1 MRGIGAILA
10 GIARLGHNMNS
21 QAQMIAISS
30 GEPIYPREKS
40 RYFGTVTRKKLRLA
54 FSFYS
59 PDGNEIAMP
68 IASMSAYLKREFPE
82 VEVLLEPVLILRDAE
97 RYSPMNFARGIQSLD
112 ADLIAFSVMSPH
124 WYPMEPYFAELK
136 RLMPSLPIL
145 IGGYQAMLSQEETI
159 SNPNIDYI
167 CVGDGEYAIGN
178 MVRHLRGELGPAD
191 GMWEKLIDGEIFRTE
206 PHQNGDLAAL
216 PFPDYDIFSR
226 DGSFEGVNSSIFGPK
241 GKLVLP
247 VMTGRGC
254 PYRCT
259 YCCNTPILEGWK
271 SKKTF
276 LRKYEPEAMVTELE
290 RLRDEYNVGYFE
302 FWDELF
308 LSNLKF
314 VRAFFEI
321 YQQRIRLPFSINSR
335 VEVMNEEFCRTAAE
349 AGCHTIWFGIE
360 SGDEEFRS
368 RMLGRKMTNQQVI
381 DAADNCKKAG
391 IFRLTFNIVGAPLE
405 TAENMR
411 KTLELNKRIAPE
423 FFFFFPYIP
432 LRGTPLYK
440 IAEQEGLLL
449 KHKKNLHY
457 LSAVNDRQFTL
468 NMKERPDLLS
478 QEEYN
483 EICMEMLA
491 FQEANNRL
499 SYTEGNAMEE
509 PATVEDKS
517 FQLVEDPPSPVQA
530 VVAEKENKS
539 IFSEVR
545 GFFSR

>member
-1 MRGIGAILA
+1 
-10 GIARLGHNMNS
+10 MNS
-21 QAQMIAISS
+21 QAQMIAVSS
-30 GEPIYPREKS
+30 GAPIYRKEKS

-68 IASMSAYLKREFPE
+68 IASMSAYLKREFPD
-82 VEVLLEPVLILRDAE
+82 VEVLLEPILILRDAE
-97 RYSPMNFARGIQSLD
+97 QYSPANFARRIESLD
-112 ADLIAFSVMSPH
+112 VDLIAFSVMSPH
-124 WYPMEPYFAELK
+124 WYPMEPYFAEIK

-159 SNPNIDYI
+159 ANPNIDYI

-191 GMWEKLIDGEIFRTE
+191 GMWEKLIDGEIFRSE

-216 PFPDYDIFSR
+216 PFPDYEIFSR

-259 YCCNTPILEGWK
+259 YCCNTPLLESWK

-276 LRKYEPEAMVTELE
+276 LRKYEPEAMVDELE
-290 RLRDEYNVGYFE
+290 RLRDKYNVGYFE

-321 YQQRIRLPFSINSR
+321 YKERIRLPFSINSR
-335 VEVMNEEFCRTAAE
+335 VEVMNEDFCRTAAE

-360 SGDEEFRS
+360 SGDEEYRS
-368 RMLGRKMTNQQVI
+368 KMLGRKMKNQQVI
-381 DAADNCKKAG
+381 DAADNCRKAG

-405 TAENMR
+405 TAEGMR

-468 NMKERPDLLS
+468 NMKERPELLT
-478 QEEYN
+478 QDEYN

-509 PATVEDKS
+509 PAEVQDKS
-517 FQLVEDPPSPVQA
+517 FQLVEDAPPPVEP
-530 VVAEKENKS
+530 VVAAERKKS
-539 IFSEVR
+539 LFSEVR